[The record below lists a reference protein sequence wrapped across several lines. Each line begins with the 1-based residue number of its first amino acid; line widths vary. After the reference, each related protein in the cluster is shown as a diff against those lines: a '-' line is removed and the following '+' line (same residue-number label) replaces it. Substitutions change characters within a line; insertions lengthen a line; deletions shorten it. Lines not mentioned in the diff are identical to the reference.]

1 MEIGNN
7 KHKNGGGGG
16 YQPVQHIFLVYKN
29 KQQNETGE
37 KIKTQ
42 TTSNKREIIL
52 TSN

>member
-1 MEIGNN
+1 M
-7 KHKNGGGGG
+7 GGGG
-16 YQPVQHIFLVYKN
+16 YLPVQHIFLVYKN

-42 TTSNKREIIL
+42 TTAINKREIIL